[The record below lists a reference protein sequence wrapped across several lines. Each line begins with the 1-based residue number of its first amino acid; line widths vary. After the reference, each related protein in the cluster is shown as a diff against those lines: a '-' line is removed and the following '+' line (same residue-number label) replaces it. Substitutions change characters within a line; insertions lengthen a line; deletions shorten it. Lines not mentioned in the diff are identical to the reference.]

1 MWGNFRHFE
10 INFFLRKLQAQ
21 ISCFLKKIAKKK
33 NKKIEKNH
41 RNSSQLPAVW
51 KDAQDFV
58 LSYFEYRHIW
68 LNIFM
73 NFCHL
78 SNITKLKKALYNFL
92 RAKERAPNP
101 KRCRETL
108 NTVKKLVGLSPP
120 LPPSYGSEFANRC
133 CFFSAAHS
141 LVSLYEVFSPLSHP
155 CWRWW
160 WWWEE

>member
-1 MWGNFRHFE
+1 MGNFRHFE

-21 ISCFLKKIAKKK
+21 ISCFLKIIAKKQKK
-33 NKKIEKNH
+33 NWKKTPKLVTIACSMKGCS
-41 RNSSQLPAVW
+41 R
-51 KDAQDFV
+51 FCT
-58 LSYFEYRHIW
+58 FIFYRQIW
-68 LNIFM
+68 LNILI

-78 SNITKLKKALYNFL
+78 SNITKLKKAKKHYNFL
-92 RAKERAPNP
+92 LGKERAPNP

-108 NTVKKLVGLSPP
+108 NIMKKLVGRSPP

-141 LVSLYEVFSPLSHP
+141 LVSLYEVFCPLSHP
-155 CWRWW
+155 WWRWW